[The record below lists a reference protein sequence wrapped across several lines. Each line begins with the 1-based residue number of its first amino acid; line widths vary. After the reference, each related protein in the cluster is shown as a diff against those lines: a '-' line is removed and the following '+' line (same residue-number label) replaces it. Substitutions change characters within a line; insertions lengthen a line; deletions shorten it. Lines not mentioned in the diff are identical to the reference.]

1 MKSRAA
7 VRRALALFPD
17 ARRHELAAPFA
28 ELAAEAAAVAEL
40 PSGEMTELILS
51 YLFDPNAGALLATSD
66 ARATWLESPLFVTVG
81 PGNVAFVDDLIAA
94 LIAAPILAR
103 GGVLAPR
110 ALAGRFAPRA
120 DDAIALAVSALP
132 RDRQAAALEALA
144 EPPPDPDRRLLAIVQ
159 CGRVVAW
166 TPDLL
171 DEPIGERVV
180 MALLELLVSASPKPL
195 LDEVARALGPIAAHG
210 GPVGERVRA
219 AAFAA
224 LDTPQRPAASFV
236 DEIATIGKPRNLPD
250 QDRWMAMPAREAASA
265 AAYILGVAAP
275 SEREAFVAHRSLV
288 LDRGDGDDL
297 FEAFLAGVVA
307 AAHIP
312 AATELGAALL
322 ANGGEGAATAF
333 ALAQALPLDPLDE
346 LVLAQLDSELP
357 DHRALACGACE
368 LLDDET
374 PAIAAALAL
383 RLGDPSPDVAAA
395 AARVLRE
402 RGRVDLIADH
412 AAREI
417 HAVRRAIA
425 LAATGDLSVPVVG
438 ELVRAMLVAFEAD
451 PEGEAPG
458 VSPLVRL
465 TTECLLGSA
474 EGLDTLANLIGGVP
488 ESTGL
493 FALAVVEE
501 IGAERDLGVL
511 APPGPRSRLGAAAM
525 RIATD
530 PEAGAEL
537 GTLALGLLAHVSAG
551 DTTLADVIADAL
563 AATDGYAA
571 NLIAALGELRVA
583 TPRTAEV
590 LASLLAA
597 DQPIG
602 SRVIAAAVCGRA
614 LPRDHAAWADV
625 RELLKLGT
633 IARAAAW
640 AALRDR
646 ARVA

>member
-7 VRRALALFPD
+7 VRRALALLPD
-17 ARRHELAAPFA
+17 ARRHALAAPFA
-28 ELAAEAAAVAEL
+28 EAAAAAKLPSAEMAEL
-40 PSGEMTELILS
+40 IIG
-51 YLFDPNAGALLATSD
+51 YLFDPNAGAMLATSD
-66 ARATWLESPLFVTVG
+66 ARAVWLESPLFVTVG
-81 PGNVAFVDDLIAA
+81 PGNAAFVDDVIGG

-103 GGVLAPR
+103 GGVLSPR

-132 RDRQAAALEALA
+132 RDRQAEALEALFA
-144 EPPPDPDRRLLAIVQ
+144 PPPDPDRTLLAIVQ

-166 TPDLL
+166 TPELL
-171 DEPIGERVV
+171 EEPIGERVV
-180 MALLELLVSASPKPL
+180 MALLELLVPASPKPL

-210 GPVGERVRA
+210 GPVGDRVRD

-224 LDTPQRPAASFV
+224 LDTPQRPAAISFA
-236 DEIATIGKPRNLPD
+236 DEIANIGKPRSLPD

-275 SEREAFVAHRSLV
+275 VDREAFAAHRSLV
-288 LDRGDGDDL
+288 LDRRDGDDL
-297 FEAFLAGVVA
+297 FEGFLAGIVA

-322 ANGGEGAATAF
+322 AGGGEAASTAF
-333 ALAQALPLDPLDE
+333 ALAHALPLDPLDE
-346 LVLAQLDSELP
+346 RVLAQLDSELA
-357 DHRALACGACE
+357 DHRALACSACE
-368 LLDDET
+368 LLEGPTID
-374 PAIAAALAL
+374 PALAL
-383 RLGDPSPDVAAA
+383 RLGDPSHDVAAA

-402 RGRVDLIADH
+402 RGRVDLIAEH
-412 AAREI
+412 AAREV

-438 ELVRAMLVAFEAD
+438 ELVRAMLAAFEAD

-465 TTECLLGSA
+465 TTECLLASPD
-474 EGLDTLANLIGGVP
+474 GLDTLANLIGGVP
-488 ESTGL
+488 ESAGL

-501 IGAERDLGVL
+501 ISAERDVGVL

-551 DTTLADVIADAL
+551 DATLADVIADAL
-563 AATDGYAA
+563 SETDGYAA

-583 TPRTAEV
+583 TPRTAAV
-590 LASLLAA
+590 LAPLLAA

-602 SRVIAAAVCGRA
+602 NRVIAAAVCGRA

-646 ARVA
+646 ARARVA